1 MLKLTCVVV
10 LLQKH
15 QTKRMQGQP
24 LVLLLYVEANLRC
37 SVITEALDQKDAK
50 PAFGTAAVC

>member
-1 MLKLTCVVV
+1 
-10 LLQKH
+10 
-15 QTKRMQGQP
+15 MQGQP